1 MRHTLNLLHCVLVI
15 LVSAGYLF
23 MAGCSGQSDDNT
35 IVGEESFALDLAAL
49 YSEVT
54 SIAVQVAFEPDAE
67 PFTGTVINETQ
78 CWEVLEEN
86 IQALFAGRIIEPD
99 IFVPRDSTEMVQ
111 IPAQGEET
119 WTAAEIMDLA
129 GSIWD
134 RPRGFSAEDF
144 YVLFLNGYLEK
155 DGEENPQV
163 IGASVVG
170 TPVMVV
176 FKDAILRASNSLT
189 VLMFVEQATLV
200 HEFGHV
206 MGLVDNGIPMV
217 SDHLDPDHPRHCT
230 NEECVMYWQNE
241 GAADLREFV
250 QQMMSTGSLVMF
262 GEECLDDTMS
272 YMPGG

>member
-1 MRHTLNLLHCVLVI
+1 VLVI